1 MLQAAYT
8 LYDPSKEIPGK
19 PDYYQTV
26 RYIFQHINFAISE
39 DEAYVILNLFIEKW
53 DDSQG
58 ESLSEKD
65 FSNHIVDRCRSEFV
79 LFLSEQKIEAV
90 TGLIISYLR
99 SIDQFH

>member
-1 MLQAAYT
+1 MQQVAYT
-8 LYDPSKEIPGK
+8 LYDPAKEISGK

-58 ESLSEKD
+58 ETLFERD
-65 FSNHIVDRCRSEFV
+65 FANHITDRCRSEFV
-79 LFLSEQKIEAV
+79 LFLSEKKIETV
-90 TGLIISYLR
+90 TGLIICYLR
-99 SIDQFH
+99 SIGQFH

>member
-1 MLQAAYT
+1 MQELAYT
-8 LYDPSKEIPGK
+8 IYDPSKEVPGK

-26 RYIFQHINFAISE
+26 RYIFQHIDFQISE

-53 DDSQG
+53 DESEG
-58 ESLSEKD
+58 EKLFEKD
-65 FSNHIVDRCRSEFV
+65 LANHIIDRCRSEFV
-79 LFLSEQKIEAV
+79 LFLSKEKIEAV